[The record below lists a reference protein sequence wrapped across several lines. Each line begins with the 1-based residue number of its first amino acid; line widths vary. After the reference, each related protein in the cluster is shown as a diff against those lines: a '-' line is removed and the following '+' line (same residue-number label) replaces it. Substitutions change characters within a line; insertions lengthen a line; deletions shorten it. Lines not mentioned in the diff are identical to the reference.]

1 MLMSPSQQAI
11 FEFIKAYMRMHG
23 EPPSYGVIAR
33 GVGLSSKSN
42 IHRIIHRL
50 EEEGYLKLKPYK
62 AKSIKLVDAS
72 AQVIG
77 RL

>member
-1 MLMSPSQQAI
+1 M
-11 FEFIKAYMRMHG
+11 
-23 EPPSYGVIAR
+23 IAK